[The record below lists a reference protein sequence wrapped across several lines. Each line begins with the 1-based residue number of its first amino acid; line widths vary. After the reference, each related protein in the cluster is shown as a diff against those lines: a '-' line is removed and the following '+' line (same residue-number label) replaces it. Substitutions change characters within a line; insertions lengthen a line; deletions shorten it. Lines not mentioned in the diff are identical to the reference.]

1 MKCEVCTIGNRSRQ
15 LIRYNLAIDDRL
27 VVVENVPAVVCDN
40 CGEISIQPEAAARL
54 QKTIWE
60 RKTPV
65 RMIEAAVY
73 EFSG

>member
-1 MKCEVCTIGNRSRQ
+1 MKCDVCTIGNRRQQ

-40 CGEISIQPEAAARL
+40 CGEIGIQPEAASLL

-60 RKTPV
+60 RKTPL
-65 RMIEAAVY
+65 RTIEAAVY